1 MSQIKRKRKTVQ
13 ITDLDL
19 HKRIKVLAAEKG
31 VTIEEVIRIGVERIC
46 KSNKAFTGKSND

>member
-1 MSQIKRKRKTVQ
+1 MIRRKRKTVQ

-31 VTIEEVIRIGVERIC
+31 VTIEEIIRIGVEMIKKRSS
-46 KSNKAFTGKSND
+46 SNHSSR